1 MSYRTAR
8 ADAIDLVRSHLLR
21 REVPRIQ
28 VSLLLIVTAG
38 LGFLASVSMLR
49 LGLVSMA
56 LRYPVAVVLA
66 YAAFVALLRLWLGWY
81 RRRETLHLDL
91 GLDLDLSRLDFSSGG
106 GGEPFGGGGG
116 FGGGGAG
123 GSWSSGPAVQEPV
136 QVAFVSPR
144 ASGSPGGSGGK
155 GWGFGLDLGDGSI
168 LLVPILAALAA
179 ALASLYVVYA
189 APSLLAE
196 LLVDGLVVTA
206 LYRRIRG
213 VEHRNWLRAVLR
225 RTWIPAVLTAVVFS
239 VAGHL
244 MQRAYPDAPSIGP
257 FWQAATQERS
267 ASQPSPHG
275 SA

>member
-1 MSYRTAR
+1 MSYLTAR
-8 ADAIDLVRSHLLR
+8 ADAIDVVRSHLLLR
-21 REVPRIQ
+21 GAPRIH

-38 LGFLASVSMLR
+38 LGFLTSVLMLK

-56 LRYPVAVVLA
+56 LRYPIAVILA
-66 YAAFVALLRLWLGWY
+66 YAVFVALLRLWLRWY
-81 RRRETLHLDL
+81 RQRQETLHLDL
-91 GLDLDLSRLDFSSGG
+91 DPSGLSFSSGG

-123 GSWSSGPAVQEPV
+123 GSWSSGSAGSESAHVGV
-136 QVAFVSPR
+136 VSPR
-144 ASGSPGGSGGK
+144 ASGSSGGSDGK
-155 GWGFGLDLGDGSI
+155 GWGFDFDLGEGSI
-168 LLVPILAALAA
+168 LLAPILAALAA

-213 VEHRNWLRAVLR
+213 VEHRNWLRGVLR

-239 VAGHL
+239 VAGYL

-257 FWQAATQERS
+257 FWQAATQERPES
-267 ASQPSPHG
+267 
-275 SA
+275 